1 MEQFRASLGALAQG
15 QIPFDEFFGN
25 YERDAN
31 GVMNMLCD
39 VAKVAGISTECEFV
53 LVIMGRM
60 IGRYPQSAQAFDQ
73 QVQGKCLELVQL
85 LVGNEKLLKH
95 VIHFIFSVA
104 AAAGDS
110 WFGVIKRLIELQTTN
125 PVLFGVVLDEFNE
138 SFEKGALLN
147 FMGDVNGVLSASFAH
162 IGEYPPMAVLAVL
175 RMGYRFYLAEQAEEA
190 KQQLAGTYSAFLKQ
204 VLVMNAENVDVVTRV
219 FRDMVQFLD
228 HNWGFCAGIVP
239 DLIQVA
245 MQKVLHDTPARNFAV
260 QVLIKLMTKY
270 RTDILKTAT
279 AENDVVILNQF
290 LNVMTQVI
298 ATLPMVQAANEEGC
312 ENLTLDIMRDEIPG
326 LMDKYSDE
334 SENMYIAFMQ
344 VLESMRSS
352 SIEAKSAFC
361 ILMGW
366 SVLPLIDYFEPTED
380 LVNTLL
386 PFYMAMIGE
395 QPGPAQ
401 FCGFFGLWKLFIAIA
416 RSGER
421 VPLPD
426 VDIVQALTKVN
437 IGQERVN
444 LTMLLRC
451 LAKLCR
457 CCKGRLDGI
466 IALVMG
472 FCETVLKLPL
482 EADDKACV
490 LAMFRA
496 CSRASESVRGPFMQT
511 ILTYLVE
518 SLKNPSEILFYLNCL
533 KTFVSLASFVP
544 QDLFSTVLNSAFGT
558 IMSTPFLD
566 YGLAERDMISSV
578 ISTLIMY
585 GHPIISQNIQQ
596 FATYL
601 LAGGDRSQARC
612 DEVSADQFVASEYVV
627 IESSAAA
634 GIYRCLSKSYVDAA
648 VEVFVM
654 IRNLLQTQSPVVG
667 QYVQEFIVQAEK
679 WHDLPL
685 TEPLA
690 YHTVMVRGEAALWLN
705 LSQPDQ
711 AKIAKD
717 TAHMMITTVPGF
729 KHDTDDQRGVMECL
743 GKLFRYICMK
753 TGEQQELA
761 SELSRMIFEVNRYWV
776 NEEQSAHAS
785 DFQITGRTE
794 MAARNCQYACG
805 NLVVSIAKF
814 SPPVVTEL
822 LGALASANAI
832 QSRFGLLVMCAGV
845 CTSTMGQNEQGY
857 LEMLKTRMTASPD
870 HIDDI
875 VQAAALLTIILS
887 AGKLSPELTV
897 FVKDHL
903 HQMLQRPKS
912 GAVVSW
918 CLLSFA
924 IVLAAHPVP
933 GVDPSIPAAILAT
946 IPFTQIHTF
955 VPLSPSFTE
964 DYIACLNSLASVP
977 MDPPQVGNILS
988 IGHSLLRR
996 SSIPEET
1003 AILSRA
1009 IQQFQASKLPPQPQ

>member
-1 MEQFRASLGALAQG
+1 M
-15 QIPFDEFFGN
+15 
-25 YERDAN
+25 
-31 GVMNMLCD
+31 
-39 VAKVAGISTECEFV
+39 
-53 LVIMGRM
+53 
-60 IGRYPQSAQAFDQ
+60 
-73 QVQGKCLELVQL
+73 
-85 LVGNEKLLKH
+85 
-95 VIHFIFSVA
+95 
-104 AAAGDS
+104 
-110 WFGVIKRLIELQTTN
+110 
-125 PVLFGVVLDEFNE
+125 
-138 SFEKGALLN
+138 
-147 FMGDVNGVLSASFAH
+147 
-162 IGEYPPMAVLAVL
+162 
-175 RMGYRFYLAEQAEEA
+175 
-190 KQQLAGTYSAFLKQ
+190 
-204 VLVMNAENVDVVTRV
+204 
-219 FRDMVQFLD
+219 
-228 HNWGFCAGIVP
+228 
-239 DLIQVA
+239 
-245 MQKVLHDTPARNFAV
+245 
-260 QVLIKLMTKY
+260 
-270 RTDILKTAT
+270 
-279 AENDVVILNQF
+279 
-290 LNVMTQVI
+290 
-298 ATLPMVQAANEEGC
+298 
-312 ENLTLDIMRDEIPG
+312 
-326 LMDKYSDE
+326 
-334 SENMYIAFMQ
+334 
-344 VLESMRSS
+344 
-352 SIEAKSAFC
+352 
-361 ILMGW
+361 
-366 SVLPLIDYFEPTED
+366 
-380 LVNTLL
+380 
-386 PFYMAMIGE
+386 
-395 QPGPAQ
+395 
-401 FCGFFGLWKLFIAIA
+401 
-416 RSGER
+416 
-421 VPLPD
+421 
-426 VDIVQALTKVN
+426 
-437 IGQERVN
+437 
-444 LTMLLRC
+444 
-451 LAKLCR
+451 
-457 CCKGRLDGI
+457 
-466 IALVMG
+466 
-472 FCETVLKLPL
+472 
-482 EADDKACV
+482 
-490 LAMFRA
+490 
-496 CSRASESVRGPFMQT
+496 
-511 ILTYLVE
+511 
-518 SLKNPSEILFYLNCL
+518 
-533 KTFVSLASFVP
+533 
-544 QDLFSTVLNSAFGT
+544 
-558 IMSTPFLD
+558 
-566 YGLAERDMISSV
+566 
-578 ISTLIMY
+578 
-585 GHPIISQNIQQ
+585 
-596 FATYL
+596 
-601 LAGGDRSQARC
+601 
-612 DEVSADQFVASEYVV
+612 
-627 IESSAAA
+627 
-634 GIYRCLSKSYVDAA
+634 DAA

-814 SPPVVTEL
+814 APPVVTEL